1 MKELIIAFA
10 GLGLFL
16 SGLHLLNQAMQGFTG
31 QNFRKLISTVTNNE
45 VKKTLIGSI
54 IGIFTQSSSAATFF
68 IMGLVQSHIL
78 KFKDALTVLAWSGV
92 GTSIL
97 VFLASI
103 DIQFL
108 GYILLGALGFIY
120 ILNLS
125 DEAKINYVIPFVF
138 SVGLIF
144 LGLGLIKFGTINL
157 RDYFWVNEFFEFA
170 SETILISIV
179 LGLFFTLVTQSASTI
194 TMLIVALVFSGVIP
208 LESASFMV
216 IGSNVGSGLALIL
229 FFTHLEGQQ
238 KRILFFQL
246 ITKCAGS
253 FIVLI
258 ILLINPDLFWISSGE
273 NYLNDMALQLA
284 LLYLYLQITGAIFSS
299 LFQNK
304 LLFLLLKK
312 LPDSEKDI
320 IAKPKFLYPEA
331 LENKHTAIN
340 LINQEQLRLLS
351 LIPNYLDTLRASQ
364 RRTLSDLDRH
374 GSMIALCQNIK
385 VFIDEA
391 VVIDQS
397 NDISDLFR
405 MQSKNESIQN
415 LVITLKSFVDT
426 VNELKIKQSN
436 LSDSMVES
444 LHMILTLLYE
454 QQSSEEGDLQ
464 MIESL
469 TADRGSLMDSIR
481 DKVLAD
487 QSLSNMDQKSLFLLT
502 RIFERLLWQVRKHA
516 LIK

>member
-1 MKELIIAFA
+1 MKELIIAMA

-16 SGLHLLNQAMQGFTG
+16 SGLHLLSKASKGFTG
-31 QNFRKLISTVTNNE
+31 QNFRKLISVMTNNE
-45 VKKTLIGSI
+45 VKKTLIGTT

-68 IMGLVQSHIL
+68 IMGLVQSQII

-92 GTSIL
+92 GTSFL
-97 VFLASI
+97 VFVASI

-108 GYILLGALGFIY
+108 GYILIAILGFLN
-120 ILNLS
+120 ILKVS
-125 DEAKINYVIPFVF
+125 DDAKINYVTPFLF

-144 LGLGLIKFGTINL
+144 LGLGLIKIGAINL

-170 SETILISIV
+170 SETMIISIV
-179 LGLFFTLVTQSASTI
+179 LGLLFTLLTQSASTI

-208 LESASFMV
+208 FESASFMV
-216 IGSNVGSGLALIL
+216 IGSNLGSGLALIL
-229 FFTHLEGQQ
+229 FFTHLEDQQ

-253 FIVLI
+253 FIVWI
-258 ILLINPDLFWISSGE
+258 ILLLNPNLFLSGSGE
-273 NYLNDMALQLA
+273 SNLNDMAYQLA
-284 LLYLYLQITGAIFSS
+284 LLYLFLQITGAVFSS
-299 LFQNK
+299 VFQNK

-320 IAKPKFLYPEA
+320 IAKPNFLYPEA

-351 LIPNYLDTLRASQ
+351 FIPSYLDNLRTSQ
-364 RRTLSDLDRH
+364 PATLSDLDRH
-374 GSMIALCQNIK
+374 TSVISLCQNIK

-397 NDISDLFR
+397 NDMSDLFR

-415 LVITLKSFVDT
+415 LIITLKSFVDT
-426 VNELKIKQSN
+426 VNELNIKQSN
-436 LSDSMVES
+436 LSHSMVES

-469 TADRGSLMDSIR
+469 TSDRGSLMDSIR

-516 LIK
+516 LIN